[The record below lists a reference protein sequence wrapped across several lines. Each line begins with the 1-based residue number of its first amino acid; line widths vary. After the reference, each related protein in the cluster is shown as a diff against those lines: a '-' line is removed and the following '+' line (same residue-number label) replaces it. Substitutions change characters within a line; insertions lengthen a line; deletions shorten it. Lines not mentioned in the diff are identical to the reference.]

1 MARIGVVRLPIALA
15 VLLMA
20 GPLAAHPLA
29 PALLEIRALG
39 DGGAEVGWK
48 LPRTHPLG
56 ADAVPRLPERCHAVT
71 PATTAVDGT
80 GLTSRWRVECG
91 SAPLTGERI
100 GVDRLAALPSG
111 AVIRVVFADG
121 RIAEGIL
128 SRDQPDFVVPAE
140 PRPWDV
146 FASYVRL
153 GVNHI
158 LTGPDHLLFVFGL
171 VLLAGVTRR
180 LLATVTAFTLGHSVT
195 LTAAALGLVA
205 VPVAPI
211 EVAIAASVFVLAV
224 ELARDPSPPSAIRR
238 RPWVMAFVFG
248 LLHGLGFASALT
260 EAGLPAGEIPLAL
273 LGFNLGIEVGQ
284 IAFVGCVLALGRSLR
299 PLARRMPRWG
309 RWVPVYAMGS
319 LAALWWIERTAAVL
333 R

>member
-1 MARIGVVRLPIALA
+1 MARIGVVRLPVALA

-71 PATTAVDGT
+71 AATTAVDGT

-111 AVIRVVFADG
+111 AVVRVVFADG

-171 VLLAGVTRR
+171 VLLAGTTRR

-224 ELARDPSPPSAIRR
+224 ELARDPARASAIRR
-238 RPWVMAFVFG
+238 RPWTMAFAFG
-248 LLHGLGFASALT
+248 LLHGLGFAGALA
-260 EAGLPAGEIPLAL
+260 EAGLPRDEIPLAL
-273 LGFNLGIEVGQ
+273 LGFNLGIETGQ
-284 IAFVGCVLALGRSLR
+284 VAFVACVLAAGAALW
-299 PLARRMPRWG
+299 PLVRRLPPWR
-309 RWVPVYAMGS
+309 RWVPSYAMGS
-319 LAALWWIERTAAVL
+319 LAAFWWIERTAAL
-333 R
+333 FR